1 MYQVVGIGERRTGT
15 AAKTGKPYDFTEI
28 FCVRTAPKVTGQV
41 AEKITLSHTSG
52 LTYPVIAVG
61 DTLNIFFDQQGFLQE
76 LTIAEKG
83 GGKGN
88 DMPPLPDPPPRK

>member
-15 AAKTGKPYDFTEI
+15 ASKTGKPYDFTEI
-28 FCVRTAPKVTGQV
+28 FCVRAAPRVTGQM

-52 LTYPVIAVG
+52 LTFPPIAVG
-61 DTLNIFFDQQGFLQE
+61 DTLNVLFDQQGFMQE

-83 GGKGN
+83 GGKGSS
-88 DMPPLPDPPPRK
+88 LPKIT